1 MIPVIIAGAMAVG
14 GGIAHHK
21 AKKTNEEAEAI
32 IAEAEDL
39 YEEQK
44 EELENT
50 TNEAKKAMTSL
61 GQNKQKV
68 LKTSMVRFLRGW
80 ERIKDIQF
88 TESNAITEI
97 QNFTISTADVV
108 EINSLVT
115 NNNASFKAGASG
127 AAAGGF
133 IAIAAGSV
141 AVPVVAVFTAAPAL
155 LFSGLSKCKQ
165 AQENYEN
172 ALVTKYQ
179 VEEAVEKMKTS
190 QTLYKAIT
198 KRSEM
203 FETLLLELDLLF
215 SRCAYALDRLTRK
228 KNRQIK
234 KIKTL
239 DVFTEEEIK
248 LFSITRSLAGAIKS
262 ILDTPILNEK
272 GSLAKGWD
280 SKYKEVEASIP
291 SFSSDVKLIE
301 NKGIVPASAPKITL
315 KESKSTGDLAK
326 EIIRNLF
333 GLLLSFAGA
342 GCFYY
347 FFNNQ
352 QITYSP
358 DCIFYSCIILTICLL
373 LFIKADNSYSFFRI
387 IRNLT
392 CIGLSI
398 LATMGMLILSN
409 YIGPTKFWI
418 DLLIGFIAFLCFG
431 FFYNLLDT
439 HRLNILRLLVKLLGF
454 IVLMAAANLL
464 AGYSIVKWPGF
475 LSIAFLVLSIIA
487 SFLSENRALDA

>member
-32 IAEAEDL
+32 IANAEIL
-39 YEEQK
+39 YDEEK
-44 EELENT
+44 EELEIS
-50 TNEAKKAMTSL
+50 TNKAKKAMTSL
-61 GQNKQKV
+61 GQSKQKV

-97 QNFTISTADVV
+97 KNFTISTADVV
-108 EINSLVT
+108 QINSLVNINT
-115 NNNASFKAGASG
+115 SSFKAGASA

-133 IAIAAGSV
+133 VAIAAGSV

-155 LFSGLSKCKQ
+155 LFSGLSKCKK

-203 FETLLLELDLLF
+203 FESLLLELDLLF
-215 SRCAYALDRLTRK
+215 SRCAYALDKLTRK

-234 KIKTL
+234 KMKTEN
-239 DVFTEEEIK
+239 VFTEEELK
-248 LFSITRSLAGAIKS
+248 LLAVTRSLAGAIKA
-262 ILDTPILNEK
+262 ILDTPILTEK
-272 GSLAKGWD
+272 GSLSKGWD
-280 SKYKEVEASIP
+280 SKYKEIESTVP
-291 SFSSDVKLIE
+291 SFSTDVKLIE
-301 NKGIVPASAPKITL
+301 NKGVVPSVAPKISR
-315 KESKSTGDLAK
+315 KESKSMGDLAK
-326 EIIRNLF
+326 EIIRNIF

-352 QITYSP
+352 QITYSTNST
-358 DCIFYSCIILTICLL
+358 FYSSIVLTICLL
-373 LFIKADNSYSFFRI
+373 LFIKADSSYSFFRI
-387 IRNLT
+387 IRNLS

-409 YIGPTKFWI
+409 FIGPTKFWVDI
-418 DLLIGFIAFLCFG
+418 LIGFIAFLCFA

-439 HRLNILRLLVKLLGF
+439 HRSNILRLLVKFFGF
-454 IVLMAAANLL
+454 ILLMAAANLL
-464 AGYSIVKWPGF
+464 AGYSIIKWPGF
-475 LSIAFLVLSIIA
+475 LSIAFLVLSMIA
-487 SFLSENRALDA
+487 SFVSENWILDA